1 MGMSAIADRF
11 LKTSR
16 DHGGA
21 VAVRTLWDGRALS
34 FDDLREQYVQTRRAL
49 VEAGIGPGSCVV
61 SLAGNRP
68 GFFALFVACMD
79 VGAALLPLNE
89 ATDAEA
95 AALIDRAAAVAVV
108 SERALPLAA
117 VRQGSLPDGMHVL
130 TLRTRS
136 RGILPTYGPTYG
148 RSVLLKLTSGS
159 TDLPKAAVAGEHHLI
174 SDGCHVIEAMGI
186 EPSDVNLAYIPLSH
200 SYAVGNIV
208 MPLIWQGTGV
218 ALRQMF
224 NPSQLGHDARVSGA
238 SVFPGVPFM
247 FDQIQASPEI
257 DQLPRGLRLLITAG
271 ARIDPGTVLWFQERL
286 GRKIHSFYGSSETGG
301 ISYDDSE
308 DVSDVPHVGWPMPE
322 TTIAIKPVE
331 RAEGAGRIF
340 VSGPAVCG
348 GYADDHDSARPG
360 AFSDGGFLTGDA
372 GYKDGR
378 GRVVLTGR
386 LSPLV
391 NVAGRKVD
399 PAEVER
405 VLIGLRDVVE
415 ARVLGISCDKRGQ
428 QIVAFVVR
436 SSPALTPIAIRTLCA
451 GMLSP
456 YKIPRRFIFLDRL
469 PVDARGKMDRRAL
482 EALASTL

>member
-1 MGMSAIADRF
+1 MSAIADGF
-11 LKTSR
+11 LKTCR
-16 DHGGA
+16 DHAGE
-21 VAVRTLWDGRALS
+21 VAVRTLSDGRVLT
-34 FDDLREQYVQTRRAL
+34 FGDLHEQYVDTRQAL
-49 VEAGIGPGSCVV
+49 VKAGVGPGSCVV
-61 SLAGNRP
+61 SLVGNRP
-68 GFFALFVACMD
+68 AFFSLFVACMD
-79 VGAALLPLNE
+79 VGAALLPLSE
-89 ATDAEA
+89 ATDAEV
-95 AALIDRAAAVAVV
+95 AALIDRAAAVAIV

-117 VRQGSLPDGMHVL
+117 VKEGSLPDGLRVL
-130 TLRTRS
+130 TLSARS
-136 RGILPTYGPTYG
+136 DRSTPAVYG

-174 SDGCHVIEAMGI
+174 SDGRHVIDAMGI
-186 EPSDVNLAYIPLSH
+186 EPADVNLAYIPLSH
-200 SYAVGNIV
+200 SYAIGNIV

-224 NPSQLGHDARVSGA
+224 NPSQFGHDASLSGA
-238 SVFPGVPFM
+238 SIFPGVPFM
-247 FDQIQASPEI
+247 FDQIQASLEI
-257 DQLPRGLRLLITAG
+257 DRLPAGLRLLITAG
-271 ARIDPGTVLWFQERL
+271 ARIDPGTVLWFQERF

-308 DVSDVPHVGWPMPE
+308 EVSDLPHVGWPMPE
-322 TTIAIKPVE
+322 TTIEIKPSA
-331 RAEGAGRIF
+331 RTGEGAGRIF

-348 GYADDHDSARPG
+348 HYADEHDSARPG
-360 AFSDGGFLTGDA
+360 AFDDGGFFTGDV
-372 GYKDGR
+372 GYLDGR
-378 GRVVLTGR
+378 GRIVLTGR

-405 VLIGLRDVVE
+405 VLAGLRDVVE

-436 SSPALTPIAIRTLCA
+436 SSPTLTPIAIRKLCA

-456 YKIPRRFIFLDRL
+456 YKIPRRFVFLDRL